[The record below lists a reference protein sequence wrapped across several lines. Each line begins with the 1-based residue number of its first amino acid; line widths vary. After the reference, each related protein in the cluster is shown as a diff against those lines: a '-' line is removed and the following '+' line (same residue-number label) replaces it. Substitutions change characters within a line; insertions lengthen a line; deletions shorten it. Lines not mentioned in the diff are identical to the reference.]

1 MKNRMLVLFAAVMMV
16 LSFVGCNT
24 EDDYEK
30 KWGGV
35 VTL

>member
-24 EDDYEK
+24 EDND
-30 KWGGV
+30 GGG
-35 VTL
+35 